1 MTYWELEG
9 GPSSGGGGILERVQ
23 RLRDRL
29 LTAPSWISLRTAAP
43 TVRRTATSLA
53 LSVLLLLPA
62 SAGKFEGGLDALHK
76 GYFREAVRDF
86 SDAVTEGHHRAS
98 LYLGLMAWHGVGMN
112 ADRNAAVRYFSFSAE
127 QGDPVAQYYLGTLY
141 QDDFGLL
148 QLQRSA
154 RAGFAPAQV
163 DLGLRYHSGQGV
175 TKDFEQAAY
184 WYDRAAEA
192 GEPRAFDRLAVMH
205 YYGQWFPQNN
215 NIATYNAIIAARLF
229 ESEKFRSIQR
239 KNLAAF
245 TKNMKPTDAALIQFS
260 AAERA
265 NELLRDNQAGI
276 RDMLYMRALLGSD
289 FSYMATKQP
298 SLVGGIEATNLLSF
312 LERGMAYYLTGRCDD
327 AQSAFEKAD
336 ERREGE
342 GRARAY
348 LNRMDQC
355 QRVPKPQGN

>member
-1 MTYWELEG
+1 MTYFELERDLPSAG
-9 GPSSGGGGILERVQ
+9 GMSLERLA
-23 RLRDRL
+23 RYRDRL
-29 LTAPSWISLRTAAP
+29 LAAAARL
-43 TVRRTATSLA
+43 TEGQTGRRTRRAAACAL

-76 GYFREAVRDF
+76 GYFREALRDF
-86 SDAVTEGHHRAS
+86 SDAVKEGHHSAS
-98 LYLGLMAWHGVGMN
+98 LYLGLMAWHGAGMTQ
-112 ADRNAAVRYFSFSAE
+112 DRNLAVRYFSFAAE
-127 QGDPVAQYYLGTLY
+127 QGDTVAQYYLGSIY
-141 QDDFGLL
+141 QDEFGLL

-163 DLGLRYHSGQGV
+163 DLGLRYHAGHGV
-175 TKDFEQAAY
+175 PKDLEQAAY
-184 WYDRAAEA
+184 WYGRAADA

-215 NIATYNAIIAARLF
+215 NVATYNAIIAARLF
-229 ESEKFRSIQR
+229 ESEKFRAIQR

-245 TKNMKPTDAALIQFS
+245 TKNMKPSDGALIQFS

-265 NELLRDNQAGI
+265 NELLREHRAEI

-289 FSYMATKQP
+289 FTYMATKQP
-298 SLVGGIEATNLLSF
+298 SLVGDIEATNLLSF
-312 LERGMAYYLTGRCDD
+312 LERGLAYYLTGRCDD
-327 AQSAFEKAD
+327 ALSAFEKAD

-348 LNRMDQC
+348 LNRMNDC
-355 QRVPKPQGN
+355 QKVPTPRGS